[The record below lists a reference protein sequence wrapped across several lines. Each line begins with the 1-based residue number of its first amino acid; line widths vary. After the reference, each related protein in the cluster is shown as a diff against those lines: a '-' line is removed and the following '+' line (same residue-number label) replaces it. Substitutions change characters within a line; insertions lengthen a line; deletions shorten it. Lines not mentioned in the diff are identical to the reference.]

1 MSYCTLQDLIDEFTE
16 AELVQLT
23 DEAGTGEIDTVPV
36 DKAIARADRTINRYL
51 AGRNELPLES
61 DDVVDIACDI
71 ARYYLFADQVP
82 AHVQKRFDDAIKA
95 LEKMAARK
103 IAVVD
108 TAGTE
113 AAESAAAPEMESSA
127 SVFGRSGDW

>member
-23 DEAGTGEIDTVPV
+23 DETGDGEIDTVPV

-51 AGRNELPLES
+51 AGRNELPLANDE
-61 DDVVDIACDI
+61 VVDLACDI
-71 ARYYLFADQVP
+71 ARYYLYADQAP
-82 AHVQKRFDDAIKA
+82 SHIQKRYDDAVKA

-113 AAESAAAPEMESSA
+113 AAESAAVPEMSSSA
-127 SVFGRSGDW
+127 SVFGRSGEW